1 MDFTK
6 LVKSSAS
13 EMASFAKQNAMNL
26 AILNDLRTA
35 RDGCK
40 AREAALMIQGLI
52 TPLEKQL
59 EKARASFDNR
69 MNAIW
74 KDAKGE
80 KVPDD
85 VQKELDKVLK
95 DGAQTLK
102 SKSGQDV
109 KPNSDPKQKLWI
121 SSFAG

>member
-6 LVKSSAS
+6 LVKSSAT

-26 AILNDLRTA
+26 AIVNDLRKA

-40 AREAALMIQGLI
+40 SKEAALMIQGLI

-59 EKARASFDNR
+59 EKARAAFDNR

-85 VQKELDKVLK
+85 VQKDLDKVLK

-109 KPNSDPKQKLWI
+109 KPNSNPTHKYWI
-121 SSFAG
+121 ELY